1 MTPLQYS
8 KLFWDDNILEHITH
22 QTNLYTIQQSG
33 KSIKSNAK
41 EIEVF
46 ISIQMTMA
54 IVKMSQYEMYWYLKF
69 RCERLA
75 IVMTVKRMK
84 HDHDNDDI
92 YISIHMYIYTYI
104 YIYIYIYK

>member
-92 YISIHMYIYTYI
+92 YINTYVYIHIYI
-104 YIYIYIYK
+104 YIYIYI

>member
-69 RCERLA
+69 RCERFA
-75 IVMTVKRMK
+75 IVMTVKRIK

-92 YISIHMYIYTYI
+92 YIYMNTYVI

>member
-1 MTPLQYS
+1 M
-8 KLFWDDNILEHITH
+8 
-22 QTNLYTIQQSG
+22 
-33 KSIKSNAK
+33 NAK

-69 RCERLA
+69 RCERFA
-75 IVMTVKRMK
+75 IVMTVKRIK

-92 YISIHMYIYTYI
+92 YIYEYICYI
-104 YIYIYIYK
+104 YIYI